1 MFFNDDILFRNGRLA
16 LVWRVG
22 TLELENK
29 KKRKKKDVQAVVE
42 SSLTIICG
50 DIRKLFPKMGTAHG
64 IGLSKMGTLVKG
76 VGAMYCLKI
85 DKLARDIYEA
95 TLLLR
100 RPIIIADPR
109 IDVRLVSKSKGSKTI
124 PAREPLSVDEFG
136 KLCMRANEEAVGIA
150 GVDSEDFFASPRAIG
165 EMFASPRAMPSRIS
179 DYRASISFGIP
190 SPARSIEGEEEGRG
204 RENERRKRRRNS
216 DTEQAMHDDVI
227 QRLERFFDVNA
238 RADLLE
244 DDQPLFPADEQLHPE
259 FDFGGEQAMFD
270 MLNMGDNV
278 EAGGMEPQLQPLDMP
293 PMEMESSVTGMMSPI
308 GGPPTEL
315 ELRSKTLETP
325 PGAGTRPENVK
336 RRRLDQGREPD
347 STVMELESMPE
358 FPERERDRGR
368 IRPRKRLLIDEE
380 TTVSSKEMLDRIN
393 ALRTETNMSLL
404 QHRLIQTRAPA
415 KSTWKAV
422 PRNLQFIKQ
431 AGRVIKSSALHDLLD
446 EILSAQLR
454 KPEKIGFEQYGERE
468 PEDAQQT
475 TRRLHQIPDATIEQ
489 EREQTASTSIGIS
502 AGTTGL
508 QGERTAVE
516 VPPPS
521 PQIHDEGYQDRG
533 AMEDGIIDVPPM
545 DVGVPL
551 SPRAEE
557 IDPCPFAVPERVSR
571 RRVDESVVEDLSR
584 RMTGGNTFQELFPPR
599 QVSRKKA
606 AHGFFMLLKMQATKE
621 VMLLQ
626 DEPYG
631 PITIEKLSL
640 RSQ

>member
-1 MFFNDDILFRNGRLA
+1 
-16 LVWRVG
+16 
-22 TLELENK
+22 
-29 KKRKKKDVQAVVE
+29 
-42 SSLTIICG
+42 
-50 DIRKLFPKMGTAHG
+50 MGTAHG

-85 DKLARDIYEA
+85 DKLAKDIYDA
-95 TLLLR
+95 TIMLR
-100 RPIIIADPR
+100 RPIIVADGR
-109 IDVRLVSKSKGSKTI
+109 IDAGPVSKSKGSKTI
-124 PAREPLSVDEFG
+124 PAREPSSVDEFG
-136 KLCMRANEEAVGIA
+136 KMRMCVNGEAVGIVV
-150 GVDSEDFFASPRAIG
+150 VDSEYIFASPRAIRDI
-165 EMFASPRAMPSRIS
+165 FASPRAMPARIS

-204 RENERRKRRRNS
+204 RDTERHKRRRNS
-216 DTEQAMHDDVI
+216 DTEKAMHDDVI
-227 QRLERFFDVNA
+227 QRLQRFVDVNA
-238 RADLLE
+238 RANALLE
-244 DDQPLFPADEQLHPE
+244 EDQSLFPADEQLHPDL
-259 FDFGGEQAMFD
+259 DFGGEQAMFD

-293 PMEMESSVTGMMSPI
+293 PMEIEPSVTGMMSPI

-315 ELRSKTLETP
+315 DLQSKTLETP
-325 PGAGTRPENVK
+325 VGAGTRPDNVQ
-336 RRRLDQGREPD
+336 RRRLDRGREPD
-347 STVMELESMPE
+347 STVMELDNIT
-358 FPERERDRGR
+358 ERARGR

-393 ALRTETNMSLL
+393 ALKTETNMSLL

-431 AGRVIKSSALHDLLD
+431 AGRVIKSEALHDLLD

-475 TRRLHQIPDATIEQ
+475 TTRLHQIPDATIEQ
-489 EREQTASTSIGIS
+489 EREGNASTGIGIS

-508 QGERTAVE
+508 QGERTAAE
-516 VPPPS
+516 MAPPS
-521 PQIHDEGYQDRG
+521 PQIHDEGYQACG
-533 AMEDGIIDVPPM
+533 AMEDGMFQPM
-545 DVGVPL
+545 DFQQ

-557 IDPCPFAVPERVSR
+557 IDLCPFAVPERVSR
-571 RRVDESVVEDLSR
+571 RRVDKSVVEDLSR
-584 RMTGGNTFQELFPPR
+584 RMTGGNTFHELFPPSE
-599 QVSRKKA
+599 VSRKKA
-606 AHGFFMLLKMQATKE
+606 AHGFFMLLKMQAQKK

-631 PITIEKLSL
+631 PIIIEKLN